1 MIAQVNILFSKI
13 ARFDFPS
20 HWPNMLMDIFAT
32 MKGSED
38 VENVHRVFLVLQHI
52 LKELSTKRLPADQ
65 KLLVEVS
72 LNGHLT
78 FGFKLSI

>member
-1 MIAQVNILFSKI
+1 MIFSKV

-32 MKGSED
+32 VKGSED
-38 VENVHRVFLVLQHI
+38 IGDVHRVFLVLQHI

-65 KLLVEVS
+65 KLLAEVIFNQYLIS
-72 LNGHLT
+72 T
-78 FGFKLSI
+78 FYPRHILQVF